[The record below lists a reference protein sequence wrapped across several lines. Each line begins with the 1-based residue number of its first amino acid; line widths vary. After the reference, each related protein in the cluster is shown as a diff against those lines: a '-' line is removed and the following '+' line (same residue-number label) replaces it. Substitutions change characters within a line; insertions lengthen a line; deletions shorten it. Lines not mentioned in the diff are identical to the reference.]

1 MMFFSSAPTVLAL
14 VISQMS
20 MGLVSG
26 LDPSFSPPVPG
37 CAVSLIS
44 FSAIKL
50 VFFNPSLT
58 SDMFQ
63 VGCFD
68 GAHEA
73 DLCVDPL
80 VQKNV
85 SDCVVSVCTIPD
97 ALGQ

>member
-1 MMFFSSAPTVLAL
+1 MRFFFSAPIVLAL
-14 VISQMS
+14 LVSQMS

-26 LDPSFSPPVPG
+26 LDPSFSTPLPG

-58 SDMFQ
+58 GDMFQ
-63 VGCFD
+63 VGCLD
-68 GAHEA
+68 EA
-73 DLCVDPL
+73 QEGDLCVDPL
-80 VQKNV
+80 VQENV
-85 SDCVVSVCTIPD
+85 SNCVVSACTIPD